1 MARTRIELQEK
12 FEELLGSRNVY
23 FQPPESIKLK
33 FPCIIYNLSSMQNNN
48 ADDMPYIKNKRWF
61 VTIVD
66 KDPESDIYE
75 RMIDEFQM
83 CTLDRTGVVDNLNHW
98 YLTLF
103 W

>member
-48 ADDMPYIKNKRWF
+48 ADDIRYIKNKRWF

-83 CTLDRTGVVDNLNHW
+83 CALDRTGVVDNLNHW